1 MPDDITGELIGPV
14 QPEHYAEILRNNQ
27 AFVHWLSPLDEIE
40 LAELVESAPYA
51 RQINAGQGVLT
62 AFTWD
67 NIYENENVDW
77 LSERF
82 ENFVYIDR
90 VIISAQAQG
99 KGYGQKLYADIER
112 FAKAGGY
119 AHIVCEVNTV
129 PDNPGSHI
137 FHERMGF
144 LSCGE
149 ADILDGAKRVRYY
162 VKRI

>member
-1 MPDDITGELIGPV
+1 MSEEIIGSILPI
-14 QPEHYAEILRNNQ
+14 HHAEILKNNLE
-27 AFVHWLSPLDEIE
+27 FVEWLSPLDAGE
-40 LAELVESAPYA
+40 LAELIEKAPYA
-51 RQINAGQGVLT
+51 CQINAGQGMLT

-77 LSERF
+77 LQARF
-82 ENFVYIDR
+82 NSFVYIDR

-99 KGYGQKLYADIER
+99 KGFGQKLYADLER

-119 AHIVCEVNTV
+119 DRIVCEVNTM

-137 FHERMGF
+137 FHERLGF
-144 LSCGE
+144 EACGE

-162 VKRI
+162 MKRI